1 MRTFIAVPISA
12 SIRKRALDLID
23 RLGGTGA
30 PVKWVAAANLHFTL
44 KFLGEVQIEATA
56 DVCARVIDA
65 ASGQRPFSLVV
76 QGAGAFPRPA
86 RPRAIWLG
94 ATDGTDEIVALHR
107 SIEKALLPM
116 GFRREQRR
124 FVPHLTIGRVRS
136 GPQRA
141 DELAALIENNAD
153 FAAGKTPV
161 DEVVVVASFLDSTG
175 PTYQRLGRAP
185 LTGDG

>member
-12 SIRKRALDLID
+12 SVRKRALDLID
-23 RLGGTGA
+23 RLGCAEA

-65 ASGQRPFSLVV
+65 ASGHSPFSLVV

-86 RPRAIWLG
+86 RPRTIWLG

-107 SIEKALLPM
+107 SIEKALMPM

-124 FVPHLTIGRVRS
+124 FVPHVTIGRVRS
-136 GPQRA
+136 SPQRA
-141 DELAALIENNAD
+141 DELAALIENSAD
-153 FAAGKTPV
+153 FDAGKTMV
-161 DEVVVVASFLDSTG
+161 EEVIVMASFLDSTG

-185 LTGDG
+185 LK